1 MSRKGA
7 KDRTQGRKLRSIGTK
22 AKTRVA
28 PSDKS
33 QATLITKLKAHARDL
48 EKKLETRTREL
59 SEALEQQTATSEVL
73 QVISTSSGELEPVF
87 ETILVNAVRIC
98 EATFGNM
105 YLRDGEVFRI
115 AAAHNTPPP
124 LLEHRRRVPL
134 QRPTS
139 AFGRMVRTKEVV
151 HVADL
156 LADPRYAEREP
167 EIVTGVELGGIRTLL
182 IVPMLK
188 EKDLI
193 GALTIYR
200 QEVRPFNDKQIDLVK
215 NFAAQA
221 VIAIE
226 NTRLLNELRESLRQQ
241 TATSEVLQVI
251 SSSPGE
257 LEPVF
262 NAMLEN
268 AARICEASYGAL
280 WLRDGDGFRYAA
292 LHGDL
297 PQVWIDSLRDG
308 TVTRVRPDTPLARVA
323 QTRKP
328 IQVPDMG
335 MDPSY
340 RAGDP
345 LPVSGVDIGGIRTL
359 AAVPMVKDDM
369 LVGIIAIYRKKVRPF
384 TDKQIELVTNFASQA
399 VIAIENTRLLNEL
412 RQRTDDLSESLEQ
425 QTATSE
431 VLKVISSSPGKLE
444 PVFQAMLQNA
454 VSICE
459 AKFGSMVLYDGD
471 AFRRVALHGAPNAF
485 AALQERDPIV
495 PRSAHSL
502 YRVADTKQLVHIADM
517 ALESPEEPIAKFAGG
532 RTLLIVPM
540 LKETELVG
548 AIGIYRQEVRPFTDK
563 QVELVQNFA
572 AQAVIAIE
580 NTRLLNELRKSL
592 QQQTATAEVLGV
604 ISSSPGELQPV
615 FDAMLANA
623 VRLCQASYGHM
634 WLCEG
639 NAFRTVALHGALPAA
654 NQWQSG
660 ALFHGSPEV
669 PSVHAVRT
677 RQPVHVADLRT
688 TKAYLAGDQ
697 LARAGADIADIRT
710 LVAVPMLKENESIGV
725 IIIYRKEVRPF
736 TEKQVELVSNFRS
749 RPSSLSRTLG
759 CSTSCANRCSSRP
772 QLPTCSRSSVARLST
787 CKRCSI
793 PWSSRLRGCAKRTW
807 RRCFA

>member
-262 NAMLEN
+262 DAMLEN

-345 LPVSGVDIGGIRTL
+345 MPVSGVDIGGIRTL

-412 RQRTDDLSESLEQ
+412 R
-425 QTATSE
+425 AH
-431 VLKVISSSPGKLE
+431 
-444 PVFQAMLQNA
+444 
-454 VSICE
+454 
-459 AKFGSMVLYDGD
+459 
-471 AFRRVALHGAPNAF
+471 RR
-485 AALQERDPIV
+485 
-495 PRSAHSL
+495 
-502 YRVADTKQLVHIADM
+502 
-517 ALESPEEPIAKFAGG
+517 
-532 RTLLIVPM
+532 
-540 LKETELVG
+540 
-548 AIGIYRQEVRPFTDK
+548 
-563 QVELVQNFA
+563 
-572 AQAVIAIE
+572 
-580 NTRLLNELRKSL
+580 
-592 QQQTATAEVLGV
+592 
-604 ISSSPGELQPV
+604 
-615 FDAMLANA
+615 LAN
-623 VRLCQASYGHM
+623 R
-634 WLCEG
+634 
-639 NAFRTVALHGALPAA
+639 
-654 NQWQSG
+654 
-660 ALFHGSPEV
+660 
-669 PSVHAVRT
+669 
-677 RQPVHVADLRT
+677 
-688 TKAYLAGDQ
+688 
-697 LARAGADIADIRT
+697 
-710 LVAVPMLKENESIGV
+710 
-725 IIIYRKEVRPF
+725 
-736 TEKQVELVSNFRS
+736 
-749 RPSSLSRTLG
+749 
-759 CSTSCANRCSSRP
+759 
-772 QLPTCSRSSVARLST
+772 
-787 CKRCSI
+787 
-793 PWSSRLRGCAKRTW
+793 
-807 RRCFA
+807 